1 MRHSFI
7 FFICQLRDWTLSL
20 SQSHDYLNGCCL
32 CLLCC
37 YPLAPSYFDKLGH
50 ENEPL
55 RCQENAKYRASFL
68 QLWFFNQLPLIS
80 ALHPLFLFF
89 QNVIEEKSA
98 HCQHPVLS
106 TPLLRSSCSLVH
118 LSTDVFRILSVFET
132 PSCHLACTLPSCII
146 FFFFSS
152 FFLCFV
158 SLTCHPFLTLLL
170 LFRWSLLVL
179 HLLLFIW
186 LSSLNG

>member
-7 FFICQLRDWTLSL
+7 FFICQLHDCTLSP

-55 RCQENAKYRASFL
+55 CCQENAKYRASFL

-89 QNVIEEKSA
+89 QNVTEEKSA
-98 HCQHPVLS
+98 HCQHPVRS
-106 TPLLRSSCSLVH
+106 TPLLRSSSSLVH
-118 LSTDVFRILSVFET
+118 LYTDAFHILSVFET
-132 PSCHLACTLPSCII
+132 PSCHLDFTLPSCI
-146 FFFFSS
+146 FFFSS

-158 SLTCHPFLTLLL
+158 SFTCHPLLTLPLH
-170 LFRWSLLVL
+170 FRWSLLVFHFL
-179 HLLLFIW
+179 PFIW